1 MASNHFTV
9 DVVAADRKLFSG
21 EAVSLVVPGI
31 DGYFGVLREH
41 APLVGALKVGEIS
54 ITPPDNKPSILIAV
68 SGGFVEVKPD
78 HVTILADAAELAE
91 EIDIERARMAKERA
105 EQLLQARDENI
116 DVDRA
121 QTALARAVNRLRVA
135 ENRGL

>member
-1 MASNHFTV
+1 M
-9 DVVAADRKLFSG
+9 
-21 EAVSLVVPGI
+21 
-31 DGYFGVLREH
+31 
-41 APLVGALKVGEIS
+41 
-54 ITPPDNKPSILIAV
+54 
-68 SGGFVEVKPD
+68 KPD